1 MSSPPVGYGTLLRR
15 NGSFRLLWFGQI
27 VSQFGDWF
35 DNIALYTLVSSLTGG
50 SGTALGALLLAEFL
64 PPTLVSPFAG
74 ILLDRMP
81 RRLIMIVSDVLRG
94 LLVLLVLLVRDP
106 GDLWL
111 VYLVVVLKVSFV
123 GIFEPARAALLP
135 NVVSRDELVAANALS
150 GLTWSA
156 VLAFGAALGGVVA
169 GTLGFRAA
177 ILIDAITFG
186 ISALLI
192 ARIRVRETHHTEA
205 ARAASGPPRPFAGL
219 HELAEG
225 LRFIAGRRDIFVLTL
240 AKAFWNLSGGV
251 LVLYTL
257 YGQQIFPLGREGA
270 LSIGLFYA
278 ARGVGAGI
286 GPILARQFGGET
298 ITAMRR
304 AVGLA
309 YFLSTI
315 GYLWFSGTS
324 LFGLALLAVMLAHMG
339 GSINW
344 VFSTALLQIQVP
356 DRLRGRVFAVEFAA
370 LMCTTALSTFL
381 TGAAHDA
388 GWTPRALAV
397 VLALIFLL
405 PGALLTVL
413 LWSSARQAT
422 DDADSQ

>member
-1 MSSPPVGYGTLLRR
+1 MSSPPVGYVALLRR
-15 NGSFRLLWFGQI
+15 NRSFRLLWFGQI
-27 VSQFGDWF
+27 VSQLGDWF
-35 DNIALYTLVSSLTGG
+35 DNIALYTLVSALTGG

-74 ILLDRMP
+74 IVLDRLP
-81 RRLIMIVSDVLRG
+81 RRMVMIVSDVLRG

-123 GIFEPARAALLP
+123 GIFEPARSALLP

-156 VLAFGAALGGVVA
+156 VLAFGAALGGIVA

-177 ILIDAITFG
+177 IIIDAITFG
-186 ISALLI
+186 VSALLI
-192 ARIRVRETHHTEA
+192 ARIRVSETHHTARSEA
-205 ARAASGPPRPFAGL
+205 RGPPQPFAGL
-219 HELAEG
+219 REFAEG
-225 LRFIAGRRDIFVLTL
+225 LRFIVGRRDIFLL
-240 AKAFWNLSGGV
+240 SFAKAFWNLSGGV

-257 YGQQIFPLGREGA
+257 YGQQIFPIGREGA

-304 AVGLA
+304 AVGLG

-324 LFGLALLAVMLAHMG
+324 VFGLALLAVVLAHMG

-356 DRLRGRVFAVEFAA
+356 DNLRGRVFAVEFAA

-388 GWTPRALAV
+388 GWSPRALAV

-405 PGALLTVL
+405 PGALLTVA
-413 LWSSARQAT
+413 LWSSAERA
-422 DDADSQ
+422 DDDDDNL